1 LLFRKGRFYSRGFVY
16 FAVNGKKLFER
27 NMLGNVKD
35 FYPDNLL
42 IITDIKDDIFRG
54 DRPRSSLGFASQIL
68 CAEHTNHGPY
78 LAYGS

>member
-1 LLFRKGRFYSRGFVY
+1 
-16 FAVNGKKLFER
+16 
-27 NMLGNVKD
+27 MLGNVKD